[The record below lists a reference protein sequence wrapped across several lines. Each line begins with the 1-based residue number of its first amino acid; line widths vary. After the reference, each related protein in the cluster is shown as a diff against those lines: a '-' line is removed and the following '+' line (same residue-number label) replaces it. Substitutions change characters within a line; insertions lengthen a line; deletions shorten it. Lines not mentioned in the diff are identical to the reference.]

1 MTAKLDLPPSAE
13 AADILW
19 FLPTHGD
26 GRYLGSEI
34 GARHVTL
41 SYLSQIA
48 RAADELGYYGVL
60 LPTGRSCEDS
70 WVIASAMVPLTQR
83 LRYLVAVR
91 PGMTEPAFAARMAAT
106 LDRLSNGRLLI
117 NVVTGGDPLEL
128 KGDGVFLD
136 HDERYE
142 VTDEFLTVWRR
153 LLEGED
159 VTFTGKHLKIENG
172 KLLYPPEQKP
182 YPPLYFGGSSDAGNQ
197 VAADHVDVYLTW
209 GEPPQ
214 DVAKKLAKAKA
225 HAAARGRT
233 FSYGI
238 RLHVIVR
245 ETSAEAW
252 KAADDLI
259 SKLDDET
266 IATAQK
272 AFARFDSVGQQRM
285 SQLHGG
291 RRDKLEVSPNL
302 WAGVGLVR
310 GGAGTA
316 LVGNPDE
323 VAARIKGYMAL
334 GIDRFILSGYP
345 HLEECYRFA
354 ELVFPK
360 LPLKATTGNELGPA
374 RNAGPFGEVIANVAA
389 PSQRRSAAG

>member
-1 MTAKLDLPPSAE
+1 MTAKLDLPPSAD

-34 GARHVTL
+34 GARHVSL

-136 HDERYE
+136 HDARYE
-142 VTDEFLTVWRR
+142 VTDEFLTIWRR

-197 VAADHVDVYLTW
+197 VAANHVDVYLTW

-225 HAAARGRT
+225 HAAARGRS

-252 KAADDLI
+252 KAADELI

-360 LPLKATTGNELGPA
+360 LPLKATTGNDLGPA